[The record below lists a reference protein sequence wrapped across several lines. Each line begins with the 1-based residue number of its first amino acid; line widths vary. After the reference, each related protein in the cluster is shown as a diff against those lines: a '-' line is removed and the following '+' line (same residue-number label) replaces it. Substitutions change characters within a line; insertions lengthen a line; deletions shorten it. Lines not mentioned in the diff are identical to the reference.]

1 MANATFNV
9 ALGGTT
15 GSKLCPNRG
24 QRHFVVERIFDAA
37 VQNLA
42 AGESVTLINIPA
54 KHMVKDVVCVV
65 ETAEAA
71 NDAFGIGDSASA
83 TQFLSAVAANAT
95 GATKAAATTD
105 KYYTAA
111 NDIRLT
117 GKSDA
122 ATTLL
127 KVRVKV
133 VIVDMTD
140 DGTQA

>member
-1 MANATFNV
+1 MANATYNV
-9 ALGGTT
+9 AVGAAST
-15 GSKLCPNRG
+15 KLSPNRG
-24 QRHFVVERIFDAA
+24 QRHFVIEKTFDAA

-83 TQFLSAVAANAT
+83 TQFLSAVTANAT
-95 GATKAAATTD
+95 GATKSAATTD

-127 KVRVKV
+127 KVRVKAV
-133 VIVDMTD
+133 LIDMTD
-140 DGTQA
+140 DPSQT